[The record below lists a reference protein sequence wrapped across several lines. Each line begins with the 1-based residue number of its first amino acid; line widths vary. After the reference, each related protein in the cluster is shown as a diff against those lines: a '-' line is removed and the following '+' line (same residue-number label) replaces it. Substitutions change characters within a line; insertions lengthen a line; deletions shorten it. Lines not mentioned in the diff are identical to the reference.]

1 MAYSI
6 QIKIK
11 LFFLFFF
18 LIGASGFYAQ
28 NKKLDR
34 LEQFYNQSE
43 AKKVNVNKFYK
54 SFKNLNVNKILE
66 IGLHSFLKDFIKK
79 LSFFYINLEQ
89 KYFIGIEK

>member
-1 MAYSI
+1 M
-6 QIKIK
+6 
-11 LFFLFFF
+11 
-18 LIGASGFYAQ
+18 
-28 NKKLDR
+28 NR
-34 LEQFYNQSE
+34 FYNQNES
-43 AKKVNVNKFYK
+43 KKKININKFYK